1 MEMSFPPR
9 GRLDVTPE
17 RSKDFDRLVEAVR
30 SQQKAWKEA
39 SESNSLYVGTCISG
53 DAVIDRISFF
63 SSRHPTGSRSVV
75 GSFLPQESIVST
87 KVNRIKADVYLAAL
101 TNSKSTDLSLG
112 SPEQPV
118 ALRGMEN

>member
-1 MEMSFPPR
+1 MEMSFPSR

-30 SQQKAWKEA
+30 SQQKAWRKA
-39 SESNSLYVGTCISG
+39 SESNSLIVGTSISG
-53 DAVIDRISFF
+53 DAVIDRIGFF
-63 SSRHPTGSRSVV
+63 SSRNPVGSRSVV
-75 GSFLPQESIVST
+75 GSFLPQETIAST

-101 TNSKSTDLSLG
+101 TNSKSTDLNLG